1 MLTID
6 SGRASKVCLRNPQN
20 AFATR
25 GFCECSLSIV
35 GKDACYTKKSQE
47 IVDLAVIHIIL
58 TANKSM
64 Q

>member
-1 MLTID
+1 MIDIVLT
-6 SGRASKVCLRNPQN
+6 
-20 AFATR
+20 AFETD
-25 GFCECSLSIV
+25 GLGGCSLSIV
-35 GKDACYTKKSQE
+35 GKDACYTKISQE